1 MVMDQDTQWLYQLLA
16 EVQLEKFYL
25 RVRDGL
31 NITRIEHFVYVKE
44 SDLEQIGISKPA
56 QRRLWEALK
65 RNKTKSRMP
74 KGISGRNVDGGELWS
89 GGSPAQGQEAGGR
102 ALPSLIQ
109 DNELIL
115 GEKLGSGSFGVVRK
129 GEWHTPTGKVLPVA
143 VKSLRSS
150 MSKQTDTLTDFLQE
164 VTTMQSLDHPN
175 IIRLYGVVLTQP
187 LKMVTELAPLGS
199 LYDTL
204 RSRQYEYP
212 LVRLWLFATQI
223 VAGMDYLETRRF
235 IHRDLAARNVLLA
248 SREMVKIG
256 DFGLMRG
263 LSQETDHYIMSAH
276 RRIPFAWCAPE
287 SLRVGSFSHASDVWM
302 FGVTLW
308 EMFTYCE
315 EPWFGLS
322 GRQILWRV
330 EREGERLEKP
340 PDCPQEL
347 YAVMRKC
354 WACNPGDRPNFAQL
368 ATMVIEAKPMEVQ
381 ATRDFAEPRKL
392 ALVANDLVTVIDHGL
407 ELCEWRGQN
416 QRTLMVGMFPASL
429 TVPSLPPNVTTALT
443 SNSGPSPASSTTH
456 ISTPV
461 KGSLQHTAHG
471 DVKPERSWGTPE
483 SLDDSGSWRPSPVRE
498 KDGSNLQKMAG
509 LSRSLESVVRGHRP
523 RSHTVGVVRVDQ
535 QGRLMPPVMV
545 ARSMVMPQDPRR
557 FSEASIIPPPRPPP
571 PNLKRLNM
579 KSQRRPA
586 AHPAPGSS
594 WPPQV
599 VPSAAAPPQP
609 QPPPPYPPQHPPQYP
624 PQHPLQHPL
633 QHPPQHPPQ
642 QAMGGTNLP
651 KLSHMAR
658 STPQLDDYTDSRERD
673 RDRERNKDRDKSPHV
688 QNTKDSLI
696 SQIMEAV
703 HGVTI
708 EEVHLALQRNDW
720 NPVRAEQQLK
730 LEQLYSLSLCSRE
743 DCLRILSRY
752 QWNLQQASR
761 YLFRW
766 SRSDRP
772 NGSGERERPPVSAE
786 RRV

>member
-1 MVMDQDTQWLYQLLA
+1 MLMDQDTQWLYQLLA

-31 NITRIEHFVYVKE
+31 NITRIEHFNYVKE

-56 QRRLWEALK
+56 QRRLWDALK
-65 RNKTKSRMP
+65 CYKTSRSR
-74 KGISGRNVDGGELWS
+74 ISKVLSGHSLNGGEQWS
-89 GGSPAQGQEAGGR
+89 GGSSAQGQDSGGR
-102 ALPSLIQ
+102 ALPCLIQ
-109 DNELIL
+109 DSELLL
-115 GEKLGSGSFGVVRK
+115 GEKLGSGSFGVVK
-129 GEWHTPTGKVLPVA
+129 KAEWHTPTGRVLPVA

-150 MSKQTDTLTDFLQE
+150 MSRQTDTLTDFLQE
-164 VTTMQSLDHPN
+164 VTTMQSLDHTN

-223 VAGMDYLETRRF
+223 VAGMEYLETRRF

-248 SREMVKIG
+248 TREMVKIG

-263 LSQETDHYIMSAH
+263 LSQEKDHYVMTAH

-287 SLRVGSFSHASDVWM
+287 SLRVGSFSHSSDVWM

-340 PDCPQEL
+340 QDCPQEL

-354 WACNPGDRPNFAQL
+354 WACNPVDRPSFAQL
-368 ATMVIEAKPMEVQ
+368 TTMVAEAKPVEMQ

-416 QRTLMVGMFPASL
+416 HRTLAVGWFPASL
-429 TVPSLPPNVTTALT
+429 TVPSLPPAATAG
-443 SNSGPSPASSTTH
+443 NSGPNPASSTTY
-456 ISTPV
+456 ISAPL
-461 KGSLQHTAHG
+461 KGSLHHTGHG
-471 DVKPERSWGTPE
+471 DIKPDRCWGTPE
-483 SLDDSGSWRPSPVRE
+483 SLDGSGSWRLGPARE
-498 KDGSNLQKMAG
+498 KEGSNLQKMAG
-509 LSRSLESVVRGHRP
+509 MSQSLESVLNGHRS
-523 RSHTVGVVRVDQ
+523 RAQSVGLVRVDQ
-535 QGRLMPPVMV
+535 QGRLIPPVMAAHSAV
-545 ARSMVMPQDPRR
+545 LQQDPRR
-557 FSEASIIPPPRPPP
+557 FSEASIVPPPRPPL
-571 PNLKRLNM
+571 PNLKHLNM
-579 KSQRRPA
+579 KHQRRPIIQ
-586 AHPAPGSS
+586 PVPGTV

-599 VPSAAAPPQP
+599 VVSPPAQTQPQP
-609 QPPPPYPPQHPPQYP
+609 QH
-624 PQHPLQHPL
+624 
-633 QHPPQHPPQ
+633 
-642 QAMGGTNLP
+642 GGSNLS
-651 KLSHMAR
+651 KMAHMAR
-658 STPQLDDYTDSRERD
+658 STPQLDEYTDNRERD
-673 RDRERNKDRDKSPHV
+673 RERERIRDREKSPHV
-688 QNTKDSLI
+688 QNTRDSLTT
-696 SQIMEAV
+696 QVMEAV

-708 EEVHLALQRNDW
+708 EE
-720 NPVRAEQQLK
+720 

-743 DCLRILSRY
+743 DCMRILSRY
-752 QWNLQQASR
+752 QWNLQVASR
-761 YLFRW
+761 YLIRW
-766 SRSDRP
+766 SRDDRP
-772 NGSGERERPPVSAE
+772 GSGERERPPISTE

>member
-1 MVMDQDTQWLYQLLA
+1 MLMDQDTQWLYALLA

-31 NITRIEHFVYVKE
+31 NITRIDHFAYVKE

-65 RNKTKSRMP
+65 RFKINSRSRMS
-74 KGISGRNVDGGELWS
+74 KALSRSQDGPELWGGGAPAQS
-89 GGSPAQGQEAGGR
+89 QEGGSR

-109 DNELIL
+109 DSELVL
-115 GEKLGSGSFGVVRK
+115 GEKLGSGSFGVVKK
-129 GEWHTPTGKVLPVA
+129 GEWHTPTGRVLPVA

-150 MSKQTDTLTDFLQE
+150 MSRQTETLKDFLQE

-263 LSQETDHYIMSAH
+263 LSQEADHYVMSAH

-287 SLRVGSFSHASDVWM
+287 SLRIGSFSHASDVWM

-308 EMFTYCE
+308 ELFTYCE

-354 WACNPGDRPNFAQL
+354 WACSPGDRPSFAQL
-368 ATMVIEAKPMEVQ
+368 ITMVAEAKPMEVQ
-381 ATRDFAEPRKL
+381 ATRDFSEPRKL

-416 QRTLMVGMFPASL
+416 HRTLTVGWFPATL
-429 TVPSLPPNVTTALT
+429 TAPVVPQSVIAALPGNTAPN
-443 SNSGPSPASSTTH
+443 PSTNTPH
-456 ISTPV
+456 ISAPL
-461 KGSLQHTAHG
+461 KGSLQHTGHG
-471 DVKPERSWGTPE
+471 DIKPERTWGTPE
-483 SLDDSGSWRPSPVRE
+483 GPDENSSWRPNPARE
-498 KDGSNLQKMAG
+498 KEGSNLQKMAG
-509 LSRSLESVVRGHRP
+509 MSQSLESVVRGHRP
-523 RSHTVGVVRVDQ
+523 RAHTVGVVRVDH
-535 QGRLMPPVMV
+535 QGRLLPPVMAAHSV
-545 ARSMVMPQDPRR
+545 VMQQDPRR

-571 PNLKRLNM
+571 PNFKHPKMKPQKR
-579 KSQRRPA
+579 PTI
-586 AHPAPGSS
+586 HPLPGTT
-594 WPPQV
+594 WPPQMV
-599 VPSAAAPPQP
+599 IPPPMHTQLPPPQHQP
-609 QPPPPYPPQHPPQYP
+609 QPG
-624 PQHPLQHPL
+624 
-633 QHPPQHPPQ
+633 
-642 QAMGGTNLP
+642 MGGSNLA
-651 KLSHMAR
+651 KMSNMAR
-658 STPQLDDYTDSRERD
+658 STPQLDDYTDSRERE
-673 RDRERNKDRDKSPHV
+673 RGRERDKSPQVH
-688 QNTKDSLI
+688 NSRDSLI
-696 SQIMEAV
+696 AQVMEAV
-703 HGVTI
+703 HGATT
-708 EEVHLALQRNDW
+708 EEVHIALQRSDW
-720 NPVRAEQQLK
+720 NPIRAEQQLK

-743 DCLRILSRY
+743 DCLRILTRY
-752 QWNLQQASR
+752 QWNLQLASR
-761 YLFRW
+761 YLIRW
-766 SRSDRP
+766 SRDGQS
-772 NGSGERERPPVSAE
+772 SGERERAQVSNE

>member
-1 MVMDQDTQWLYQLLA
+1 MLMDQETQWLYLLLA

-31 NITRIEHFVYVKE
+31 NISRIEHFNYVKE

-56 QRRLWEALK
+56 QRRLWAALK
-65 RNKTKSRMP
+65 CYKTNSRGRQLMP
-74 KGISGRNVDGGELWS
+74 KISGRGQDGGEQRS
-89 GGSPAQGQEAGGR
+89 GGGPAQEGGSR
-102 ALPSLIQ
+102 ALPCLIQ
-109 DNELIL
+109 DSELIL
-115 GEKLGSGSFGVVRK
+115 GEKLGSGSFGVVKR
-129 GEWHTPTGKVLPVA
+129 GEWNTPTGRVLPVA

-150 MSKQTDTLTDFLQE
+150 MSRQTDTLTDFLQE
-164 VTTMQSLDHPN
+164 VTIMQSLDHPN

-223 VAGMDYLETRRF
+223 AAGMDYLETRRF

-263 LSQETDHYIMSAH
+263 LSQDKDHYVMSAH

-287 SLRVGSFSHASDVWM
+287 SLRVGSFSHSSDVWM
-302 FGVTLW
+302 FGITLW

-322 GRQILWRV
+322 GKQILWRV

-340 PDCPQEL
+340 PDCTQEM
-347 YAVMRKC
+347 YNVMRKC
-354 WACNPGDRPNFAQL
+354 WACNPADRPSFAQL
-368 ATMVIEAKPMEVQ
+368 ITMVAEARPLEAQ
-381 ATRDFAEPRKL
+381 ATRDFAESRKL
-392 ALVANDLVTVIDHGL
+392 TLVANDLVTIIDHGL

-416 QRTLMVGMFPASL
+416 QRTLTVGWFPASF
-429 TVPSLPPNVTTALT
+429 VVVSLPLAATAG
-443 SNSGPSPASSTTH
+443 NSGPNPASSTPN
-456 ISTPV
+456 ISAPL
-461 KGSLQHTAHG
+461 KGSLQHYAHG
-471 DVKPERSWGTPE
+471 DIKPERCWGTPE
-483 SLDDSGSWRPSPVRE
+483 NLDDSGSWRTVPARE
-498 KDGSNLQKMAG
+498 KEGSNLQRMAG
-509 LSRSLESVVRGHRP
+509 MSQSLESVLGGHRP
-523 RSHTVGVVRVDQ
+523 RAHTVGSFAVDQ
-535 QGRLMPPVMV
+535 QGRLISPGMAACRV
-545 ARSMVMPQDPRR
+545 AMQQDPRR
-557 FSEASIIPPPRPPP
+557 FSEASLVPPPRPPP

-579 KSQRRPA
+579 KPRRPA
-586 AHPAPGSS
+586 IQPAPRTP

-599 VPSAAAPPQP
+599 VLSPPAQTQP
-609 QPPPPYPPQHPPQYP
+609 Q
-624 PQHPLQHPL
+624 
-633 QHPPQHPPQ
+633 PQHPPQ
-642 QAMGGTNLP
+642 QSIGGSNLA
-651 KLSHMAR
+651 KMAHMAR
-658 STPQLDDYTDSRERD
+658 STPQLDECTDNRERD
-673 RDRERNKDRDKSPHV
+673 RERERVRYREKLPNV
-688 QNTKDSLI
+688 QSTKDSLT

-708 EEVHLALQRNDW
+708 EEVQTALERNDW

-730 LEQLYSLSLCSRE
+730 LEQMYSLSLCSRE

-752 QWNLQQASR
+752 QWNLQLASR
-761 YLFRW
+761 FLI
-766 SRSDRP
+766 RS
-772 NGSGERERPPVSAE
+772 SGERERPPASTE

>member
-31 NITRIEHFVYVKE
+31 NITRIDHFAYVKE

-65 RNKTKSRMP
+65 RYKTNSRSRSWMTKVFNSRGP
-74 KGISGRNVDGGELWS
+74 DGDQWT
-89 GGSPAQGQEAGGR
+89 GGSPAQNQDSSSR
-102 ALPSLIQ
+102 ALPCLIQ
-109 DNELIL
+109 DSELIL
-115 GEKLGSGSFGVVRK
+115 GEKLGSGSFGVVKR
-129 GEWHTPTGKVLPVA
+129 GEWHTPSGRVLQVA

-150 MSKQTDTLTDFLQE
+150 MSRQTETLTDFLQE

-187 LKMVTELAPLGS
+187 LKMVTELAALGS

-204 RSRQYEYP
+204 RSRQFEYP
-212 LVRLWLFATQI
+212 LLRLWLFSTQI
-223 VAGMDYLETRRF
+223 VAGMEYLESRRF

-263 LSQETDHYIMSAH
+263 LRHEADHYVMSAH

-302 FGVTLW
+302 LGVTLW

-347 YAVMRKC
+347 YSIMRKC
-354 WACNPGDRPNFAQL
+354 WSCNPAERPTFGQL
-368 ATMVIEAKPMEVQ
+368 TTLVAEAKPMEVQ
-381 ATRDFAEPRKL
+381 ATRDFSEARKL
-392 ALVANDLVTVIDHGL
+392 VLSANDLVTVVDHGL
-407 ELCEWRGQN
+407 DMSEWRGQN
-416 QRTLMVGMFPASL
+416 QRTLSVGWFPASL
-429 TVPSLPPNVTTALT
+429 IMPVVPPAAVPPSSAAPPPPLTAL
-443 SNSGPSPASSTTH
+443 
-456 ISTPV
+456 ISAPL
-461 KGSLQHTAHG
+461 KGSLQHTGHG
-471 DVKPERSWGTPE
+471 DLHPEKSWGTPE
-483 SLDDSGSWRPSPVRE
+483 SLEESGSWRSGPVRE
-498 KDGSNLQKMAG
+498 KEGSNLQKMAG
-509 LSRSLESVVRGHRP
+509 LSRSLESVLSGSRP
-523 RSHTVGVVRVDQ
+523 RAQTVVGVRVDH
-535 QGRLMPPVMV
+535 QGRPLTGVMA
-545 ARSMVMPQDPRR
+545 ARSVVTQQDPRR

-579 KSQRRPA
+579 KSQRRA
-586 AHPAPGSS
+586 LVQQIPGSS

-599 VPSAAAPPQP
+599 VLAPPMIPAPVHPP
-609 QPPPPYPPQHPPQYP
+609 QPPP
-624 PQHPLQHPL
+624 
-633 QHPPQHPPQ
+633 Q
-642 QAMGGTNLP
+642 QVVGGSNLV
-651 KLSHMAR
+651 KMAHMAR
-658 STPQLDDYTDSRERD
+658 STPQLDEAADNRERT
-673 RDRERNKDRDKSPHV
+673 RDRYREKSPHV
-688 QNTKDSLI
+688 QHTRDSLI
-696 SQIMEAV
+696 SQVMEAV
-703 HGVTI
+703 HGVTT
-708 EEVHLALQRNDW
+708 EEVHAALHRNEW

-730 LEQLYSLSLCSRE
+730 LEQLYSLSLCSKE
-743 DCLRILSRY
+743 ECVKILSKY
-752 QWNLQQASR
+752 QWNLQLASR
-761 YLFRW
+761 YLLRW
-766 SRSDRP
+766 SREDRSGLSERDRP
-772 NGSGERERPPVSAE
+772 QISAE